1 MMDMKNKVL
10 KLMLLGFLLSG
21 CSTATNTDSNKNDD
35 ISKDSDVSE
44 SSNSSMRE
52 KIKESPDKYTWYIK
66 DYTGRNA
73 SQACSW
79 RLGGDCMDDYG
90 DSHVT
95 MVFITEDESAVTEE
109 NISDYVVTGQSVE
122 PNSEQKLVFEKMEDG
137 QESGWIES
145 QTYNEI
151 ELEVKKVEKE

>member
-1 MMDMKNKVL
+1 MDMKNKVL

-95 MVFITEDESAVTEE
+95 MVFITEDGSAVTEE

>member
-95 MVFITEDESAVTEE
+95 MVFITEDGSAVTEE